1 MYRWI
6 FDHFITHSDPEVAH
20 VVAMKALEVAGTIP
34 VTRDLMSLTFDPTDT
49 SVPAGETF
57 LPRKLKG
64 RLGLAAG
71 LDKEAR
77 AVEGLHALG
86 FGFLEIGTITPRP
99 QPGNDKPRLWR
110 ITESRE
116 IRNRM
121 GFNNSGVKAAKQR
134 LRKLR
139 STPYGRSIVVGAN
152 IGKNKVTPNE
162 DAQLDYEICARELA
176 PLVDFLVINV
186 SSPNTPGLRDLQS
199 IETLRPI
206 AEITLEAGRKAAK
219 RDIPVFVKI
228 APDLADE
235 DVAAVA
241 QMTKELGIEGIV
253 AANTTINHDEGPGGV
268 SGPRLKQRTLDIVKQ
283 LRSLLDEDQT
293 IIAVGGISTVEDALE
308 YLNAGADLLEAFTA
322 FIYEGPAWP
331 GKINRG
337 IAKRFKPQK

>member
-1 MYRWI
+1 M
-6 FDHFITHSDPEVAH
+6 
-20 VVAMKALEVAGTIP
+20 
-34 VTRDLMSLTFDPTDT
+34 
-49 SVPAGETF
+49 
-57 LPRKLKG
+57 
-64 RLGLAAG
+64 
-71 LDKEAR
+71 
-77 AVEGLHALG
+77 
-86 FGFLEIGTITPRP
+86 
-99 QPGNDKPRLWR
+99 
-110 ITESRE
+110 
-116 IRNRM
+116 
-121 GFNNSGVKAAKQR
+121 
-134 LRKLR
+134 
-139 STPYGRSIVVGAN
+139 
-152 IGKNKVTPNE
+152 
-162 DAQLDYEICARELA
+162 
-176 PLVDFLVINV
+176 

-241 QMTKELGIEGIV
+241 QMTKELGLEGIV

-268 SGPRLKQRTLDIVKQ
+268 SGPRLKQRTLNIVKQ

-331 GKINRG
+331 GKINRESPSALNHRFRPAVSTKDAQFRLRNFAFWLPLRLG
-337 IAKRFKPQK
+337 VASCKRYANSSKV